1 MTVDEPELAQA
12 ITSAVPSDSDLPAV
26 APPRIGFH
34 NGLAVRVALVGGL
47 LAFAGSLVSG
57 QLALPQQMAFLWL
70 MAGGFFAVFLY
81 KKRTG
86 QPLTIAS
93 GAHLGWICGIFS
105 FVVVTMALAATAVML
120 TDPAVVASMRE
131 QFHAKGIPDNMTDQ
145 LIEMFR
151 TPSGLGAALV
161 TAFVLFT
168 ILPAVGGA
176 MGAKLLNR
184 D

>member
-1 MTVDEPELAQA
+1 MTAVEDSP
-12 ITSAVPSDSDLPAV
+12 AVPPLAAEADLPPA

-47 LAFAGSLVSG
+47 TAFAGSLVSG
-57 QLALPQQMAFLWL
+57 QLALPQQLALLW
-70 MAGGFFAVFLY
+70 MVAGGFFAVYLY
-81 KKRTG
+81 KKRSG
-86 QPLTIAS
+86 EKLTIAS

-120 TDPAVVASMRE
+120 TDPTVVASMRE
-131 QFHAKGIPDNMTDQ
+131 QFHARGVPDNMADQ
-145 LIEMFR
+145 LIDMFR
-151 TPSGLGAALV
+151 TPSGLSAALV